1 MAETSPY
8 ITISSKDFGMSS
20 ESNPLITRIQS
31 LRPRGLKVLIH
42 TDCDEPF
49 EVTLEALER
58 NRLGVG
64 DPLPEAHR
72 HLLLNDDADVRV
84 REAALNLLSYR
95 MRTRSELKRRLRQK
109 DFRPARIDLCLDQ
122 LEAKGFLNDEA
133 AAAAFIRDRLRH
145 RPRGKARL
153 SSELRS
159 KGLDADITNRVINDV
174 FENEGTDDLLLARQ
188 VAEGWLRRQ
197 NQDTVETLADTA
209 HSQSREKVRRR
220 LYGHLTRRGFR
231 GDALRTAIEE
241 TIEAARN

>member
-1 MAETSPY
+1 
-8 ITISSKDFGMSS
+8 MSS

-64 DPLPEAHR
+64 DPLPEARR

-109 DFRPARIDLCLDQ
+109 DFWPARIDLCLDQ

-159 KGLDADITNRVINDV
+159 KGLDADTVNRVINDV

-197 NQDTVETLADTA
+197 NQDTVKTLADTA

>member
-1 MAETSPY
+1 
-8 ITISSKDFGMSS
+8 MSS

-64 DPLPEAHR
+64 DPLPEARR

-159 KGLDADITNRVINDV
+159 KGLDADTVNRVINDV

-197 NQDTVETLADTA
+197 NQDTVKTLADTA

-241 TIEAARN
+241 IIEAARN

>member
-1 MAETSPY
+1 
-8 ITISSKDFGMSS
+8 MSS

-64 DPLPEAHR
+64 DPLPEARR

-133 AAAAFIRDRLRH
+133 AASAFIRDRLRP
-145 RPRGKARL
+145 RPRGTARL

-197 NQDTVETLADTA
+197 NQDTLKILADTA

>member
-1 MAETSPY
+1 
-8 ITISSKDFGMSS
+8 MSS

-64 DPLPEAHR
+64 DPLPEARR

-159 KGLDADITNRVINDV
+159 KGLDADTVNRVINDV

-197 NQDTVETLADTA
+197 NQDTVKTLADTA

-241 TIEAARN
+241 TIEATRN

>member
-1 MAETSPY
+1 
-8 ITISSKDFGMSS
+8 MSS

-64 DPLPEAHR
+64 DPLPEARR

-159 KGLDADITNRVINDV
+159 KGLDADTVNRVINDV

-197 NQDTVETLADTA
+197 NQDTVKTLADPA

>member
-1 MAETSPY
+1 
-8 ITISSKDFGMSS
+8 MSS

-64 DPLPEAHR
+64 DPLPEARR
-72 HLLLNDDADVRV
+72 HLLLNDDTDVRV

-159 KGLDADITNRVINDV
+159 KGLDADTVNRVINDV

-188 VAEGWLRRQ
+188 IAEGWLRRQ
-197 NQDTVETLADTA
+197 NQDTVKTLADTA

>member
-1 MAETSPY
+1 
-8 ITISSKDFGMSS
+8 MSS

-153 SSELRS
+153 SSELRL
-159 KGLDADITNRVINDV
+159 KGLDADTVNRVINDV

-197 NQDTVETLADTA
+197 NRDTVKTLADTA

>member
-1 MAETSPY
+1 
-8 ITISSKDFGMSS
+8 
-20 ESNPLITRIQS
+20 
-31 LRPRGLKVLIH
+31 
-42 TDCDEPF
+42 EPF

-64 DPLPEAHR
+64 DLLPEARR

-159 KGLDADITNRVINDV
+159 KGLDADIINRVINDV

-197 NQDTVETLADTA
+197 NQDTVKTLADTA

>member
-1 MAETSPY
+1 
-8 ITISSKDFGMSS
+8 MSS
-20 ESNPLITRIQS
+20 EPNPLITRIQS

-64 DPLPEAHR
+64 DPLPEARR

-133 AAAAFIRDRLRH
+133 AATAFIRDRLRH

-159 KGLDADITNRVINDV
+159 KGLDADTVNRVINDV

-197 NQDTVETLADTA
+197 NQDTVKTLADTA

>member
-1 MAETSPY
+1 
-8 ITISSKDFGMSS
+8 MSS

-64 DPLPEAHR
+64 DPLPEARR

-159 KGLDADITNRVINDV
+159 KGLDTDTVNRVINDV

-197 NQDTVETLADTA
+197 NQDTVKTLADTA

>member
-1 MAETSPY
+1 
-8 ITISSKDFGMSS
+8 MSS

-64 DPLPEAHR
+64 DPLPEARR
-72 HLLLNDDADVRV
+72 HLLLIDDADVRV

-159 KGLDADITNRVINDV
+159 KGLDADTVNRVINDV

-197 NQDTVETLADTA
+197 NQDTVKTLADTT

>member
-1 MAETSPY
+1 
-8 ITISSKDFGMSS
+8 MSS

-64 DPLPEAHR
+64 DHLAEARR

-159 KGLDADITNRVINDV
+159 KGLDADTVNRVINDV

-197 NQDTVETLADTA
+197 NQDTVKTLADTA

>member
-1 MAETSPY
+1 
-8 ITISSKDFGMSS
+8 MSS

-64 DPLPEAHR
+64 DPLPEARR

-159 KGLDADITNRVINDV
+159 KGLDADIINRVIDDV

-197 NQDTVETLADTA
+197 NQDTVKTLADTA